1 MYSPSAHLAFWYAA
15 LGTSSPPTACP
26 FVEPPAPDESARA
39 FAARLRQ
46 APAPS
51 RAPLMSVLR
60 AQASILP
67 WSAIHSSW
75 LEPVL
80 AGYPAQWR
88 LWALALLP
96 GPARSRLEEDR
107 GEGPSALLA
116 GRAPSWWPA
125 FFSADVRTRLAYPDR
140 PPWPGGVAA
149 LPGALWER
157 SDVDFAR
164 LLAVWGTRG
173 VVAAAWRLPRT
184 KAQELL
190 WQLPA
195 RCQAVAEETASR
207 RLWNDDPFWPEIL
220 ERLAEEHPPLETR
233 LFRMAL
239 ADWARVGLQRGQ
251 EPSLRRLA
259 YRLPRRWGEWM
270 LRTMD
275 ERPDWLGRPVLPS
288 AADWDARLSSLLEGA
303 EGDPGPAEV
312 AGEP

>member
-1 MYSPSAHLAFWYAA
+1 MYSPYAHLAFWYAA
-15 LGTSSPPTACP
+15 LGASSATPAYP
-26 FVEPPAPDESARA
+26 FADPQDPDGPVRR

-46 APAPS
+46 APPAS

-60 AQASILP
+60 GQSSILP
-67 WSAIHSSW
+67 WSAIHPSW
-75 LEPVL
+75 LEPIL
-80 AGYPAQWR
+80 AAYPAQWR
-88 LWALALLP
+88 LWALTLLP
-96 GPARSRLEEDR
+96 GPVRARLEEDR
-107 GEGPSALLA
+107 GEGPSTLLT

-125 FFSADVRTRLAYPDR
+125 FFSSDVRGRLAYPDR
-140 PPWPGGVAA
+140 RPWPDDSAV

-173 VVAAAWRLPRT
+173 IVSAVWRLPRA

-195 RCQAVAEETASR
+195 QCQAVAQETASR

-220 ERLAEEHPPLETR
+220 ERLAEEHPELETR

-239 ADWARVGLQRGQ
+239 ADWLRAGLQRGQ
-251 EPSLRRLA
+251 EHSLRRLA
-259 YRLPRRWGEWM
+259 FRLPRRWGEWM
-270 LRTMD
+270 LGVLD
-275 ERPDWLGRPVLPS
+275 ERPDWLRRPVLPS
-288 AADWDARLSSLLEGA
+288 AEAWDESLSSLLE
-303 EGDPGPAEV
+303 PAEEPLGAPRE